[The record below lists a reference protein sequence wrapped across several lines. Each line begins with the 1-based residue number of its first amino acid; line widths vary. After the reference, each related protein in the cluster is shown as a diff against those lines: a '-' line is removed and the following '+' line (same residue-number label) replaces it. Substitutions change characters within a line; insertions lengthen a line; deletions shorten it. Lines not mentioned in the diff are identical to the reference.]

1 MMEISPVISMEDF
14 DQVLIL
20 SGTIVEAL
28 PFPEARKPAY
38 RLKVNLGPYGI
49 KASSAQ
55 ITVHYTPELLV
66 GRKVICVANLGS
78 RKIAGFTSE
87 ILVTGFYDEQGAVVL
102 ATIDKDVPDG
112 TRLC

>member
-1 MMEISPVISMEDF
+1 METLPVISIEDF
-14 DQVLIL
+14 DKVLIL
-20 SGTIVEAL
+20 AGTIVEARS
-28 PFPEARKPAY
+28 FPEARKPAY
-38 RLKVNLGPYGI
+38 QLKVNLGPHGV

-55 ITVHYTPELLV
+55 ITVHYTPESLV

-102 ATIDKDVPDG
+102 ASIDKEVPDG